1 MFANEILPKKKRET
15 NCAATSSSQC
25 LRENLTSTNT
35 CVTRQVKVPSKY
47 SKMAFKHNVGRRS
60 DNEAQVTCQNRH
72 TSAFNNTNHSR
83 FGYAIRYSYEP
94 RVSAPSMC
102 WWEGLFFENFL
113 LLSFS
118 SQKFSSPQNDVTFCM
133 WIAISSTRIFSLN
146 HWKLDFFTILMWT
159 GRDK

>member
-1 MFANEILPKKKRET
+1 MRTKFFQKKRET

-47 SKMAFKHNVGRRS
+47 SKMTFKHNVGRRS

-102 WWEGLFFENFL
+102 WWEGLFFRKIFFCLVFLHKNF
-113 LLSFS
+113 
-118 SQKFSSPQNDVTFCM
+118 PHPRMT
-133 WIAISSTRIFSLN
+133 
-146 HWKLDFFTILMWT
+146 
-159 GRDK
+159 